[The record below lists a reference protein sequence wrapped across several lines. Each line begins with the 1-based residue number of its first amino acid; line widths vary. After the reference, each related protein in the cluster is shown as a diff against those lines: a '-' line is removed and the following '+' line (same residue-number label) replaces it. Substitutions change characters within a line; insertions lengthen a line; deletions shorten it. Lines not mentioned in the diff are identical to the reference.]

1 MRRRRPGVTPLL
13 HPTSAPAAMAAQA
26 PKELAEVQRVRQF
39 FPETWLWADVM
50 TDEEGRATLPV
61 EAPDSITTW
70 MLRGVALSKEHGL
83 GIAEA
88 ELRVFQP
95 FFVQVDLPFSAVRGE
110 EFPVKIALYN
120 YLDSPQDFFVEL
132 EQSDDFD
139 LLDDRTK
146 SVSVSPTTSADLSSR
161 YG

>member
-1 MRRRRPGVTPLL
+1 
-13 HPTSAPAAMAAQA
+13 
-26 PKELAEVQRVRQF
+26 
-39 FPETWLWADVM
+39 M

-83 GIAEA
+83 GISEA

-110 EFPVKIALYN
+110 EFPVKVALYN
-120 YLDSPQDFFVEL
+120 YLVSPQEFFVEL
-132 EQSDDFD
+132 EQSGRFRPARRADEDGISRRQRRQ
-139 LLDDRTK
+139 RT
-146 SVSVSPTTSADLSSR
+146 
-161 YG
+161 